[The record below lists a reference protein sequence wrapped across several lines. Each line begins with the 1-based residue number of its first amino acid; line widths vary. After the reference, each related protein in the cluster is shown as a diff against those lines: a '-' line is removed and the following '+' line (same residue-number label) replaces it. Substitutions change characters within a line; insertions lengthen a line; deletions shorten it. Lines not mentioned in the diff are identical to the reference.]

1 MGLLEKSWNEE
12 EESFEIRL
20 NGNFLFSAK
29 NNETIRIIGELLQDM
44 SEADDYATM
53 VIG

>member
-1 MGLLEKSWNEE
+1 MGLLEKNWNEE

-20 NGNFLFSAK
+20 NGNFMFSAK
-29 NNETIRIIGELLQDM
+29 NNETIKIIGELLQDI
-44 SEADDYATM
+44 SEADDYSTI